1 MKSTSILVAAL
12 AVVAGALSQ
21 PAAAANVKITPLG
34 SHDGEFCILDR
45 AMLFEDPDGT
55 RILYDPGR
63 TVRGAEDPRLGK
75 IDVVL
80 LSHVHGDHL
89 GDLHQPAA
97 NAGACGKPDFSVKAT
112 PDSNTVRIVVA
123 KKARFP
129 VGGEMNSFFTN
140 KVQAAGGD
148 AKQVFPLR
156 FGAQTKVGGVAIA
169 SVPAVHT
176 NGLAPSFLGDKGLG
190 EMLQAAGLTA
200 YLGPAGGFVVQ
211 FTNGLVIYLSGD
223 TGITS
228 EQDLVVR
235 RHYKANLAVI
245 NIGNVFTTGPTEA
258 AYVINDLVK
267 PNAVIPSH
275 ANEVATK
282 DGKLVAGTRTEQFV
296 KAVKVPT
303 HLPLSGRT
311 MEFDGKAKCVAG
323 C

>member
-1 MKSTSILVAAL
+1 
-12 AVVAGALSQ
+12 
-21 PAAAANVKITPLG
+21 
-34 SHDGEFCILDR
+34 
-45 AMLFEDPDGT
+45 
-55 RILYDPGR
+55 
-63 TVRGAEDPRLGK
+63 
-75 IDVVL
+75 
-80 LSHVHGDHL
+80 
-89 GDLHQPAA
+89 
-97 NAGACGKPDFSVKAT
+97 
-112 PDSNTVRIVVA
+112 
-123 KKARFP
+123 
-129 VGGEMNSFFTN
+129 
-140 KVQAAGGD
+140 
-148 AKQVFPLR
+148 VFPLR